1 MVFAVTD
8 HQKNPLEELIVSW
21 VTCAL
26 SEISEKMIMSTLLKC
41 VQNMIF
47 NTSSAKQHPLFSA
60 SFFFS

>member
-26 SEISEKMIMSTLLKC
+26 SEISEKMIMLTLLKC

-47 NTSSAKQHPLFSA
+47 KTSSAKQNPLFSA